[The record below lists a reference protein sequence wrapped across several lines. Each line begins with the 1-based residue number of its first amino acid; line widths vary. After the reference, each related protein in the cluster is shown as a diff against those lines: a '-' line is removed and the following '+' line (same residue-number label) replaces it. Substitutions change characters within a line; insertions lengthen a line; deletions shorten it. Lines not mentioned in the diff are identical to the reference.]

1 MSDPD
6 DTPQAEAAPTTTSK
20 PAVTR
25 TEFASHLLTLDKGR
39 VHDDAT
45 DRLAELIAAVAK
57 TGGKKGKIQ
66 IIITAEAADPET
78 FADTGVIVLDGEVKI
93 DKPMLKRAPTIFYLD
108 GPESRGQITRQDPT
122 ADRY

>member
-6 DTPQAEAAPTTTSK
+6 DTPQADTKPTTPSN
-20 PAVTR
+20 PVVSR

-45 DRLAELIAAVAK
+45 DRLAELIAAVHK
-57 TGGKKGKIQ
+57 TGGKKGTLT
-66 IIITAEAADPET
+66 ITLTVEAADPET
-78 FADTGVIVLDGEVKI
+78 FADTGVITIDGEVKVN
-93 DKPMLKRAPTIFYLD
+93 KPLPKRAPTVFYIED
-108 GPESRGQITRQDPT
+108 SRGQITRQDPH